1 MDLNQEIKK
10 TRRQLELLSLQQTAL
25 VTKLENLERQR
36 KASELENLVRQREA
50 RESVKQAV
58 TPEPIFPSTRQTQ
71 PFKIGD
77 RVLINKPNGSQQN
90 HGIVTKIS
98 NSIYACDKRVTVRT
112 PSGGKVQRAPKN
124 LTLLEHR

>member
-36 KASELENLVRQREA
+36 DQLKNLVRQREA
-50 RESVKQAV
+50 RESVKQPV
-58 TPEPIFPSTRQTQ
+58 TQEPIVPSTRQTQ
-71 PFKIGD
+71 PFQIGD

-98 NSIYACDKRVTVRT
+98 NSIYACDERVTVRT
-112 PSGGKVQRAPKN
+112 PNGGKVQRAPKN

>member
-36 KASELENLVRQREA
+36 KASEQREA
-50 RESVKQAV
+50 RESVKQPV
-58 TPEPIFPSTRQTQ
+58 TQEPIVPSTRQTQ
-71 PFKIGD
+71 PFQIGD

-98 NSIYACDKRVTVRT
+98 NSIYACDERVTVRT
-112 PSGGKVQRAPKN
+112 PNGGKVQRAPKN
-124 LTLLEHR
+124 LTLLKRK

>member
-36 KASELENLVRQREA
+36 KASEQREA
-50 RESVKQAV
+50 RESVKQPV
-58 TPEPIFPSTRQTQ
+58 TQEPIVPSTRQTQ
-71 PFKIGD
+71 PFQIGD

-90 HGIVTKIS
+90 NGIVTKIS
-98 NSIYACDKRVTVRT
+98 NSIYACDERVTVRT
-112 PSGGKVQRAPKN
+112 PNGGKVQRAPKN
-124 LTLLEHR
+124 ITLLEHR

>member
-1 MDLNQEIKK
+1 MDLNQEIKE

-36 KASELENLVRQREA
+36 KASEQRKD
-50 RESVKQAV
+50 RESVKQPV
-58 TPEPIFPSTRQTQ
+58 TQEPIVPSTRQTQ
-71 PFKIGD
+71 RFQIGD

-98 NSIYACDKRVTVRT
+98 NSIYACDERVTVRT
-112 PSGGKVQRAPKN
+112 PNGGKVQRAPKN

>member
-36 KASELENLVRQREA
+36 KASEQREA
-50 RESVKQAV
+50 RESVKQPV
-58 TPEPIFPSTRQTQ
+58 TQEPIVPSTRQTQ
-71 PFKIGD
+71 PFQIGD

-90 HGIVTKIS
+90 NGIVTKIS
-98 NSIYACDKRVTVRT
+98 NSIYACDERVTVRT
-112 PSGGKVQRAPKN
+112 PNGGKVQRAPKN